1 MSSSKA
7 SSTRRSGPRKSAGL
21 ASKRAQRA
29 AQDLSRSQIIAAKLK
44 KAAGDEDPAH
54 VAGAIVIFATETIQR
69 SANSLLEARGYL
81 DGMRG
86 AIDGLLKNAFKDD
99 AGG

>member
-1 MSSSKA
+1 MPSSKA
-7 SSTRRSGPRKSAGL
+7 SSTGRTGRKSA
-21 ASKRAQRA
+21 ARRAA
-29 AQDLSRSQIIAAKLK
+29 AQDLSRSQVIAEKLS
-44 KAAGDEDPAH
+44 KAAGREDPAH

-99 AGG
+99 AAG